1 MSYINKKL
9 QFQYHLDKLHINYN
23 YNDSFIRLINDSIN
37 TFFKHPFSFNPINKH
52 LSFKMYEVMYC
63 ESDELVKIGIISFSH
78 SDCVILEVDNRL
90 LYSDKL
96 FLVHRFADSCNLDF
110 DTFSKIDICCD
121 SNVDLPFKLNR
132 LLHSSNYTIKRRS
145 RGLLTKKGNINLG
158 YKIIPNVKTIKE
170 KENKPTTYYFT
181 SLKTSRCYTKVKLVG
196 YNKSAEVESESN
208 KRYIIDSLPF
218 GHDVVHRLE
227 VRTYGYEMTCSKIDI
242 HDLYAHIP
250 CYDYWERIFLFYLN
264 RFFEFH
270 ENDGDKKG
278 GKVKKHRASDLLR
291 LTSGKN

>member
-1 MSYINKKL
+1 MYKNKKM
-9 QFQYHLDKLHINYN
+9 QFQYHLDKLHIKYK
-23 YNDSFIRLINDSIN
+23 YDASLIRLINDSIN

-63 ESDELVKIGIISFSH
+63 DSEELVMIGIISFSH

-121 SNVDLPFKLNR
+121 SNVDLPSKLNR
-132 LLHSSNYTIKRRS
+132 LLRSPKYTIKRHS
-145 RGLLTKKGNINLG
+145 KGLLTKKGNINLG

-170 KENKPTTYYFT
+170 KEAKPTTYYYT
-181 SLKTSRCYTKVKLVG
+181 PLKTSKCKTDVKLVG

-218 GHDVVHRLE
+218 GYDVVHRLE
-227 VRTYGYEMTCSKIDI
+227 VRTSGYEMTCSKIDI

-270 ENDGDKKG
+270 ENEGDKKG